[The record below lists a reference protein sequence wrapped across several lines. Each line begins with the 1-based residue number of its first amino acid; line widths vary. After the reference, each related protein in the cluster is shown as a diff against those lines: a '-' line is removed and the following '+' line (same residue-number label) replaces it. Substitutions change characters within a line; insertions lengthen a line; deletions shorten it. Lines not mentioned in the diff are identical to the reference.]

1 MLKKVLMIMC
11 VFVFL
16 TAQDCTGRNIR
27 YESSDYDFTSRGEEQ
42 IHKNTQI
49 IIDQNKKIIKLLEDK
64 K

>member
-11 VFVFL
+11 VFV
-16 TAQDCTGRNIR
+16 TAQDCTGSNIR

-42 IHKNTQI
+42 IHKNTKI
-49 IIDQNKKIIKLLEDK
+49 IIEQNKKIIKLLEDK